1 MRHILFLLFAV
12 VLCCACKS
20 RPSGDAVEAV
30 DEFKITDV
38 ACANL
43 YGPVEAVSYT
53 EGYGDA
59 SGDENRAGIYM
70 NKIMRFDRDG
80 RQLDEMMYH
89 DGSYT
94 TRTYLDDSTFIGRV
108 NMGDYTDT
116 IRYIFRPGVRVASNS
131 VWDAGEA
138 ENAYDRKWFF
148 DNRGRLIKEKGSED
162 NTDYSYPNDTTMLP
176 DRVVSRLVDFE
187 DRNYVTDDKITY
199 TEIDSYGN
207 WTSCTV
213 ERTVRDEYVYEF
225 NSDGSPVFN
234 EPPVCTKT
242 FTVKRTIKYHD

>member
-1 MRHILFLLFAV
+1 
-12 VLCCACKS
+12 
-20 RPSGDAVEAV
+20 
-30 DEFKITDV
+30 
-38 ACANL
+38 
-43 YGPVEAVSYT
+43 
-53 EGYGDA
+53 
-59 SGDENRAGIYM
+59 
-70 NKIMRFDRDG
+70 
-80 RQLDEMMYH
+80 
-89 DGSYT
+89 
-94 TRTYLDDSTFIGRV
+94 
-108 NMGDYTDT
+108 
-116 IRYIFRPGVRVASNS
+116 
-131 VWDAGEA
+131 
-138 ENAYDRKWFF
+138 
-148 DNRGRLIKEKGSED
+148 
-162 NTDYSYPNDTTMLP
+162 MLP